1 MNIGPL
7 LCRIWDASFGLI
19 EGSRP
24 YSIGKQIRKDART
37 WFRAN
42 SLTAL
47 TRYASFLRREG
58 RNNNFNDAKCLSG
71 NQNKIFGV
79 LREKTAG
86 YDGAIKA
93 RIENGRN

>member
-7 LCRIWDASFGLI
+7 FCRVWDAGFGLI

-24 YSIGKQIRKDART
+24 YSIGKQLRKDART

-42 SLTAL
+42 SWI
-47 TRYASFLRREG
+47 ASQRHACFLMPKGRR
-58 RNNNFNDAKCLSG
+58 NAFNGAKSFSSS
-71 NQNKIFGV
+71 QNKIFGV
-79 LREKTAG
+79 LCKKNAS
-86 YDGAIKA
+86 YYGAIKA